1 MTLLVSN
8 IAFLIPYQTNQ
19 FVARAPNGYYKGGP
33 ETGKKKKN
41 QTSKDKEWHEGP
53 PRVGT
58 FSMRATRFRMGA
70 GCLSWEKKDGT
81 AAKNQRILAVI
92 PGQFKDPA
100 MNSTKGWRDLNKAE
114 IKTIKDGAMSKPQQG
129 PKAKRAAQA
138 KKDEEKKSQNIQK
151 SPIDM
156 IHEGGGD
163 LDNEDESPWIGAS
176 NKYDPSVF
184 GPEDFDGSRQFS
196 NANFQSTNPWQS
208 RSAIY
213 ETPPNI
219 ENAPS
224 QPSLVQPGKR
234 SRGSLDLEPEESTHR
249 RVQKR
254 RKVTGGDQGRDDE
267 GLPRVKK
274 SRTAPQQS
282 KSGRQ
287 QIRMLAPNP
296 YATQAASPPM
306 AFPAVDSHTLAQ
318 QPLLPLFDG
327 NAESLPTTQGDYSFS
342 HNSGGLVNPGSLL
355 PNAYETNGQY
365 EFNNPVLQSHL
376 VPSPSIGGSES
387 LPTAQEDRG
396 FPPNSGSP
404 VNPEFLFP
412 NTYETNGQYGLN
424 NPVLQSHSAPSV
436 DIGGKR
442 KRTQSSATEVF
453 EARRPVKR
461 AKGHM
466 DQAIQISE
474 ARGPYESMP
483 RAENPAPVT
492 GFEIPSSGN
501 WQSNL
506 QNTGSFHTGTN
517 LPEFSSN
524 EFPSPYEK
532 PWNED
537 IFFHEQGNMP
547 PIDNQQGVLGHAATG
562 PPDFSLY
569 PQTQD
574 PASQHDLAQGVHP
587 PADFDLSEWVED
599 DQDFSCT

>member
-8 IAFLIPYQTNQ
+8 IAVLTPYQTNQ
-19 FVARAPNGYYKGGP
+19 FVARAPNGYHKGGP
-33 ETGKKKKN
+33 ETGKKKKS

-81 AAKNQRILAVI
+81 AAKNQRILAAI

-100 MNSTKGWRDLNKAE
+100 VNSTKGWRDLNKAE

-138 KKDEEKKSQNIQK
+138 KKDEEKKSRDIEK
-151 SPIDM
+151 SPSNRF
-156 IHEGGGD
+156 HEGGQD
-163 LDNEDESPWIGAS
+163 LHHEDENPWMGTS
-176 NKYDPSVF
+176 NKHDPSVL
-184 GPEDFDGSRQFS
+184 GPEDFDGFRQVS
-196 NANFQSTNPWQS
+196 NATLQSTNPWQLP
-208 RSAIY
+208 SAVH
-213 ETPPNI
+213 ETPLNI
-219 ENAPS
+219 VNGPS
-224 QPSLVQPGKR
+224 GRNPIQPGKR
-234 SRGSLDLEPEESTHR
+234 SRGSFDAESDEDTYR

-254 RKVTGGDQGRDDE
+254 RKVTGGDKGRDDE

-282 KSGRQ
+282 KSGGQ
-287 QIRMLAPNP
+287 QIRRLAPNP

-355 PNAYETNGQY
+355 SNAYETNGQY
-365 EFNNPVLQSHL
+365 GFNNPVLHSHL

-404 VNPEFLFP
+404 VNPDFLFP

-424 NPVLQSHSAPSV
+424 SPALQSHSAPSA

-442 KRTQSSATEVF
+442 KRTQSSAIDVS
-453 EARRPVKR
+453 EARRPIKR

-483 RAENPAPVT
+483 RAENAAPVT
-492 GFEIPSSGN
+492 GFEIPSSGH
-501 WQSNL
+501 WQSNS
-506 QNTGSFHTGTN
+506 QNAGFLHTGTN
-517 LPEFSSN
+517 LSEFSSN

-547 PIDNQQGVLGHAATG
+547 PIDDQQGMLGHAATG
-562 PPDFSLY
+562 PPDFGLY
-569 PQTQD
+569 TQAQD
-574 PASQHDLAQGVHP
+574 PNLQNGLTQGVHP

-599 DQDFSCT
+599 DQDFSWT